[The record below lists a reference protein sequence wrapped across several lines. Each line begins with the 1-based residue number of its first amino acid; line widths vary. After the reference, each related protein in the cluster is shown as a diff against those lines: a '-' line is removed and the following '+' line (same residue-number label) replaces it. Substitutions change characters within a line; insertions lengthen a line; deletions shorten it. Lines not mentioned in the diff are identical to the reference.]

1 MGDFAGSL
9 PFALWVHSPPVS
21 TLLWHHIWIIS
32 TGSAALWLL
41 VGTATEK
48 LQQIRREKE
57 AQVSTLL
64 APFLQD
70 DRMLRAAASARRPP
84 PPTRLSV
91 QVPQPLSP
99 MAPAARSDK
108 GATAPMGSLDP
119 DDTDVKS
126 LSEKLLSNNPI

>member
-1 MGDFAGSL
+1 M
-9 PFALWVHSPPVS
+9 
-21 TLLWHHIWIIS
+21 
-32 TGSAALWLL
+32 
-41 VGTATEK
+41 
-48 LQQIRREKE
+48 
-57 AQVSTLL
+57 STLL